1 MPALSA
7 YPRADFWLRRRNEL
21 ADDEVCLVQQ
31 LSYCP
36 VPHPHPT
43 SSFYTGCLGSSGDTV
58 AQKFSPR
65 LGKAVSSAVSSSLQA
80 GDWSCFSSESHS
92 GCRGLL
98 LFQKKTLLEKS
109 PGGIEFRGKDSFP
122 LSLLRKDFRVRLC
135 SHLCLYLWRA
145 HRNQKHSRAQP
156 RLQVTRK
163 FLPRLFFFFF
173 LQGVPCLLFPK
184 QSIFSWHSLP
194 FCSRTGLQLTATWFI
209 LILTSSS
216 GTSEGRMEIQREAW
230 VHSTQCPLTEEHCLG
245 IMGSTMQVFH
255 IYRGWVT

>member
-1 MPALSA
+1 MKSVRPILLSEVCARFLLMPALSA

-135 SHLCLYLWRA
+135 SHLCLYL
-145 HRNQKHSRAQP
+145 
-156 RLQVTRK
+156 
-163 FLPRLFFFFF
+163 
-173 LQGVPCLLFPK
+173 
-184 QSIFSWHSLP
+184 
-194 FCSRTGLQLTATWFI
+194 
-209 LILTSSS
+209 
-216 GTSEGRMEIQREAW
+216 
-230 VHSTQCPLTEEHCLG
+230 
-245 IMGSTMQVFH
+245 
-255 IYRGWVT
+255 